1 MNEQEIDY
9 GSWLTEDLRDL
20 YKHTIW
26 ERDRAEVYS
35 DRAALNQQALR
46 VRAEIQ
52 KRNDDE

>member
-9 GSWLTEDLRDL
+9 GSWLTEDLREL

-52 KRNDDE
+52 KRNDNE